1 MLHEPD
7 KAETKE
13 EEIKEEKGIKAK
25 TVSLIGKIIGGA
37 ILLIGLTLNAFKV
50 WEVPINDLI
59 KVAFAEM
66 AVFGTIDI
74 NIALDKFIKKGE

>member
-37 ILLIGLTLNAFKV
+37 IILIGFILKAFNI
-50 WEVPINDLI
+50 WNCEVNDLI
-59 KVAFAEM
+59 KIGFAEM

-74 NIALDKFIKKGE
+74 NIALDKFIKKGD

>member
-1 MLHEPD
+1 M
-7 KAETKE
+7 AEE
-13 EEIKEEKGIKAK
+13 VQKEEKGIKAK

-74 NIALDKFIKKGE
+74 NIALDKFIKKGDE